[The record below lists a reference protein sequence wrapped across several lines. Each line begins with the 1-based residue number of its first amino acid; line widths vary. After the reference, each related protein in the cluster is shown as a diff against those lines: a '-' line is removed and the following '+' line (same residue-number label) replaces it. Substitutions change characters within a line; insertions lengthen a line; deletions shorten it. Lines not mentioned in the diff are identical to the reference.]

1 MRAPAD
7 LLAVW
12 RMTLSATR
20 VNGHYRYD
28 PMHRRGSVL
37 AGRLQTLLRFK
48 AQPKQCISARLHNQ
62 IEARH
67 FTQHMSAHARVGA
80 DAQSHRPSFQGT

>member
-12 RMTLSATR
+12 RTTLGATR

-28 PMHRRGSVL
+28 PMHRHRIVL
-37 AGRLQTLLRFK
+37 AAGRLQTLLRYK
-48 AQPKQCISARLHNQ
+48 AQPKKMHLGQAPQSNRSTTLYP
-62 IEARH
+62 
-67 FTQHMSAHARVGA
+67 AHV
-80 DAQSHRPSFQGT
+80 SPS